1 MKRKV
6 FFSVLAALT
15 LFSAAA
21 SAQKQTATVTARYYP
36 DPDIRFTTP
45 TLSIEEDRLATY
57 EEIIGWLE
65 SRTADKRVSLTYIG
79 TSEKG
84 RKVPMLCVSN
94 GQGGDKVK
102 VWFQGLLHGVEP
114 AGCEGLC
121 MVLDYILN
129 DPEGGKLLD
138 RIDLYMVP
146 IANVDGY
153 ANNKRTSGRGIDLN
167 RDQTKFADPQSVLLK
182 KAFISVDPD
191 VAVDFHE
198 FNPAKEIMNQASP
211 SGAWAYYD
219 VMFLPTGYPNVVP
232 ELKEAAARLFHRPSE
247 AALDKVGYTY
257 YPYFTIDEDASEMTL
272 KINAKS
278 PQSSSTSYALSNAIT
293 FFAEL
298 RGIGLG
304 RTSFGRRTNCAY
316 IIARTVLEQSYDNA
330 AEIKDIVKAANE
342 RTIMAKDP
350 IVVAFHSK
358 EKTMPVTFI
367 EKGTENLITFD
378 VKVREAL
385 EPQADLVRE
394 RPRGYVVEGEERAI
408 ENLRTLG
415 VKVDVLTKSR
425 KMKVESYRV
434 TNYSR
439 DTKKWEK
446 IYKQHVST
454 ETFVQKKL
462 FPKGTY
468 VIWLNQENANFA
480 VSTLEPETECGFF
493 TFSVINTSKGE
504 ILPVHRIV
512 K

>member
-1 MKRKV
+1 MNKTP
-6 FFSVLAALT
+6 FLTILAAMT
-15 LFSAAA
+15 LFSIAA
-21 SAQKQTATVTARYYP
+21 SAQKQTASVTQRYYP

-45 TLSIEEDRLATY
+45 TLSIDENRLATY
-57 EEIIGWLE
+57 DEIISWLE
-65 SRTADKRVSLTYIG
+65 TRAADERVTLTYVG
-79 TSEKG
+79 TSEQG
-84 RKVPMLCVSN
+84 RKVPMLRVSN
-94 GQGGDKVK
+94 GNGDGKVK

-138 RIDLYMVP
+138 RIDLYMIP

-182 KAFISVDPD
+182 RAFTSVDPD

-198 FNPAKEIMNQASP
+198 FNPAKKIMDNASP
-211 SGAWAYYD
+211 KGAWAYYD

-232 ELKEAAARLFHRPSE
+232 EIIEASERLFHRPSE
-247 AALDKVGYTY
+247 SALDKVGYTY
-257 YPYFTIDEDASEMTL
+257 YPYFTIEENEPEMTL
-272 KINAKS
+272 KLNAKS
-278 PQSSSTSYALSNAIT
+278 PQSSSTSYALSNAIP

-304 RTSFGRRTNCAY
+304 RTSFGRRTNCGF
-316 IIARTVLEQSYDNA
+316 IIAKTVLEQTYANDK
-330 AEIKDIVKAANE
+330 EIKKIVKEANR
-342 RTIMAKDP
+342 RTVKAKDP
-350 IVVAFHSK
+350 IVVTFHSK
-358 EKTMPVTFI
+358 EKTQPVTFI
-367 EKGTENLITFD
+367 EKDSENLITFD

-385 EPQADLVRE
+385 EPQIEMTRE
-394 RPRGYVVEGEERAI
+394 RPKGYVIEGENRAV

-415 VKVDVLTKSR
+415 VKVEELKKDK
-425 KMKVESYRV
+425 KMKVESYKV
-434 TNYSR
+434 TGYKR
-439 DTKKWEK
+439 DSKKWEK
-446 IYKQHVST
+446 IYKQSVKT
-454 ETFVQKKL
+454 ETFIQEKT

-468 VIWLNQENANFA
+468 VVWLNQENANFA
-480 VSTLEPETECGFF
+480 VSTLEPETENGFF
-493 TFSVINTSKGE
+493 TFSVIKTDKDK